1 LVSAGSRPR
10 LHQDCGASNK
20 ITNECAIFLK
30 SVRELRGGF
39 KEEAVLDSFFSGTRE
54 NTNSPFACLVPFV
67 VLTAKSNPRLS
78 GDSRARKKSGKK
90 SCLTASRRQGCTAR
104 FSRWP

>member
-1 LVSAGSRPR
+1 MRHDPAHQRRTDR
-10 LHQDCGASNK
+10 LLGMFWLS
-20 ITNECAIFLK
+20 LK
-30 SVRELRGGF
+30 YARRELRGGF

-78 GDSRARKKSGKK
+78 GDRRATKREGEKS
-90 SCLTASRRQGCTAR
+90 SVAAA
-104 FSRWP
+104 

>member
-1 LVSAGSRPR
+1 M
-10 LHQDCGASNK
+10 CY
-20 ITNECAIFLK
+20 FLK
-30 SVRELRGGF
+30 SVRELRGRF

-78 GDSRARKKSGKK
+78 GDSRARKKVRKEILPD
-90 SCLTASRRQGCTAR
+90 CVTQAGCTTR